1 MIEAYLYR
9 IRIGNFNQIE
19 KSRKM
24 RKNKVKNCSRNEN
37 FFMRLSAGMMIL
49 MTVFL
54 ASALFFNLQSS
65 KIRGEKYFKWS
76 ASPAC
81 SVILGKRETWNFKA
95 RYLHGNIKRGVV
107 NMHINIRSLYNKMGE
122 VKNLVKQEKPHILG
136 ISEAELKSSH
146 HSISTLKLP
155 GYDLLL
161 PKSWSKFGKARI
173 VVYIRKSLEYDHITD
188 LEVEDVQSVWIRAG
202 FKNSK
207 KVYYSHQYREHTN
220 TLGNTMAAQRTI
232 LDKMLMQWEA
242 AVVHDVK
249 DSSNEVHI
257 AGDMNIDCLEDR
269 WQDSKYSLVT
279 LGRMVI
285 QCCNSNNFSQM
296 VDQVTRVQHNSS
308 KGETATSCID
318 HVYCNAKYRMSKVK
332 VLPFGGSDHDV
343 IIYTRYS
350 KVPKPPSRTIRKRS
364 YKHFKKED
372 YIRDVS
378 SIDFTDVFIATD
390 VDEAA
395 DILTEKL
402 VQVLNVHAPWI
413 IYQQRKDFVPWLT
426 PETVQM
432 MKDRDKLKEEAKSKT
447 GGGPELQSKK
457 WKEFKALRNKVNN
470 RMRQEE
476 IRYKKSKVKECQ
488 GDPGKVW
495 SLAKKNMDWASPG
508 PPTQLEDEI
517 DKKVTLHSKAR
528 DIAMIMNNF
537 FITKVQNV
545 LKKLRNLPPNLA
557 GCKKVMEDRNL
568 TISLKFVTV
577 KKVRKLLQNLKN
589 KTSTSVDQL
598 DNFAVKLVADQVAA
612 PLHHVINLSIMQ
624 QKFPSSWK
632 LTKIVPLHKK
642 SSQLKKENY
651 RPVAILSPLS
661 KILEKILYEHI
672 YDYFSRNKLFHP
684 SLHGYRKDRST
695 MTALLS
701 MYDKWIKAAHL
712 EQVTGV
718 VLVDLS
724 AAFDL
729 VSPSLLVQ
737 KLEVYGFQ
745 QDILNWISSYLTDR
759 YQAVWIDH
767 VYSSFLHNSIGVP
780 QGSNL
785 GPLFFLIFFND
796 LPTFLN
802 EEIDCFADDSTMGAS
817 DKTVADIGRKLSTDC
832 TNLSTWMNC
841 NKFKLNA
848 DKTHLLTVGTSERL
862 QTITEGLEVYMDE
875 VKLVETEGKV
885 EMLLG
890 IKMQS
895 NLKWSEQIEYLS
907 CKLKN
912 RLNGL
917 DKLKHIMG
925 KTNKRSIVQGLFN
938 CVLCYCLPLFGGCNS
953 SEVKVLQSHQNRAG
967 RIVLNLPPRFNR
979 DSMFS
984 MLGWMTVQQLIVYH
998 TVLAVYRIRNSREP
1012 EYLARALNRDNYR
1025 GNIVVQNTR
1034 LGLYKKSFI
1043 PRGSTLWN
1051 GLPKELRKTKKI
1063 GSFKKE
1069 LRRWIM
1075 DNISRF

>member
-1 MIEAYLYR
+1 
-9 IRIGNFNQIE
+9 
-19 KSRKM
+19 
-24 RKNKVKNCSRNEN
+24 
-37 FFMRLSAGMMIL
+37 MIL

-161 PKSWSKFGKARI
+161 PKSWSRFGKARV

-332 VLPFGGSDHDV
+332 VLPLGGSDHDV

-447 GGGPELQSKK
+447 GEGPELQSKK

-488 GDPGKVW
+488 GK
-495 SLAKKNMDWASPG
+495 
-508 PPTQLEDEI
+508 
-517 DKKVTLHSKAR
+517 
-528 DIAMIMNNF
+528 
-537 FITKVQNV
+537 
-545 LKKLRNLPPNLA
+545 
-557 GCKKVMEDRNL
+557 
-568 TISLKFVTV
+568 
-577 KKVRKLLQNLKN
+577 
-589 KTSTSVDQL
+589 SVE
-598 DNFAVKLVADQVAA
+598 
-612 PLHHVINLSIMQ
+612 S
-624 QKFPSSWK
+624 
-632 LTKIVPLHKK
+632 
-642 SSQLKKENY
+642 
-651 RPVAILSPLS
+651 
-661 KILEKILYEHI
+661 
-672 YDYFSRNKLFHP
+672 
-684 SLHGYRKDRST
+684 G
-695 MTALLS
+695 
-701 MYDKWIKAAHL
+701 
-712 EQVTGV
+712 
-718 VLVDLS
+718 
-724 AAFDL
+724 
-729 VSPSLLVQ
+729 
-737 KLEVYGFQ
+737 
-745 QDILNWISSYLTDR
+745 
-759 YQAVWIDH
+759 
-767 VYSSFLHNSIGVP
+767 
-780 QGSNL
+780 
-785 GPLFFLIFFND
+785 
-796 LPTFLN
+796 
-802 EEIDCFADDSTMGAS
+802 
-817 DKTVADIGRKLSTDC
+817 
-832 TNLSTWMNC
+832 
-841 NKFKLNA
+841 
-848 DKTHLLTVGTSERL
+848 
-862 QTITEGLEVYMDE
+862 
-875 VKLVETEGKV
+875 
-885 EMLLG
+885 
-890 IKMQS
+890 
-895 NLKWSEQIEYLS
+895 
-907 CKLKN
+907 
-912 RLNGL
+912 
-917 DKLKHIMG
+917 
-925 KTNKRSIVQGLFN
+925 
-938 CVLCYCLPLFGGCNS
+938 
-953 SEVKVLQSHQNRAG
+953 
-967 RIVLNLPPRFNR
+967 
-979 DSMFS
+979 
-984 MLGWMTVQQLIVYH
+984 
-998 TVLAVYRIRNSREP
+998 
-1012 EYLARALNRDNYR
+1012 
-1025 GNIVVQNTR
+1025 
-1034 LGLYKKSFI
+1034 
-1043 PRGSTLWN
+1043 
-1051 GLPKELRKTKKI
+1051 
-1063 GSFKKE
+1063 
-1069 LRRWIM
+1069 
-1075 DNISRF
+1075 